1 MKKLLMVLLAVL
13 LLSAC
18 SEKGPV
24 VEGFVGRSVEDVYAW
39 CSEIDPKYSCEVSY
53 GENDEYEKDIVYEQ
67 SINAG
72 KRLEDKISFK
82 VSLGKAKEIVLPYI
96 TEDVTLS
103 DIEVWKEA
111 VGMENVKYVYETN
124 DKIEKNH
131 IIRMEPVTGVHK
143 DTPITVYVSSGPA
156 EPEQT
161 THEVV
166 FGDYI
171 GITVEEF
178 EAAAKKLGLKP
189 NHQESRDRY
198 NPDVKFGNI
207 AWHGSGVY
215 VPDETFNY
223 GICINELVISAGKY
237 VGLSEEEFIKVARD
251 FSLVPTH
258 LANRDSF
265 STSIDNGHVVTHG
278 SGVYVKDEAFN
289 YGLSLGP
296 AKVEGGYEGTSE
308 DVFLSYLSRFGL
320 TGNRKTSTSETVPA
334 GRIISYHTGKYS
346 SGDSVTYT
354 VSTGPEPRVNV
365 PDFSGRAES
374 ELLNFLA
381 NNGLRAG
388 VRSVQDS
395 MIPEGCIVSNDAGTK
410 QKGDSINYIVSS
422 GPYIPTV
429 NMEKFEYLHDM
440 ISSEDSYEEAAQK
453 ADLYLSEK
461 GFTNYEIKSVFLP
474 SVKPGQLLQ
483 VIVDG
488 EIHSS
493 AKEYP
498 TYAQIE
504 VQISNWLM
512 SAPHE

>member
-24 VEGFVGRSVEDVYAW
+24 VEGFVGRNVEDVYAW

-53 GENDEYEKDIVYEQ
+53 GGNDEYEKDIVYEQ

-215 VPDETFNY
+215 EKDEVFNY
-223 GICINELVISAGKY
+223 GVCINAITVSPGQY
-237 VGLSEEEFIKVARD
+237 VGKSEDEFIKIAKGLHLNPTRIAGRD
-251 FSLVPTH
+251 AYS
-258 LANRDSF
+258 A
-265 STSIDNGHVVTHG
+265 SIPKGYIVTHG
-278 SGVYVKDEAFN
+278 NGVYVENEDFK
-289 YGLSLGP
+289 YGVSYGP
-296 AKVEGGYEGTSE
+296 ATVRTGYEGVTE
-308 DVFLSYLSRFGL
+308 DVFTEYLDMLELKGD
-320 TGNRKTSTSETVPA
+320 RKTRYSDSVSA
-334 GRIISYHTGKYS
+334 GRIITYNHGNYS
-346 SGDSVTYT
+346 SGDVVTYY
-354 VSTGPEPRVNV
+354 VSLGPEAKKVNV
-365 PDFSGRAES
+365 PDFAGRSEDELLRFLSNNGILVAARFEKESDYPKGTVTYNDKGDMTPGTKITYTVSAGQQKETAVIESFETIYDHVTHEGDYEHARFDMHRYLFGRGFMNYEIIPVAYKDYEPGILLIIYVNGEEHTYAES
-374 ELLNFLA
+374 VPLDA
-381 NNGLRAG
+381 Y
-388 VRSVQDS
+388 VQ
-395 MIPEGCIVSNDAGTK
+395 V
-410 QKGDSINYIVSS
+410 Y
-422 GPYIPTV
+422 
-429 NMEKFEYLHDM
+429 
-440 ISSEDSYEEAAQK
+440 ISSEVE
-453 ADLYLSEK
+453 
-461 GFTNYEIKSVFLP
+461 
-474 SVKPGQLLQ
+474 
-483 VIVDG
+483 
-488 EIHSS
+488 
-493 AKEYP
+493 
-498 TYAQIE
+498 
-504 VQISNWLM
+504 
-512 SAPHE
+512 

>member
-24 VEGFVGRSVEDVYAW
+24 VEGFVGRNVEDVYAW

-207 AWHGSGVY
+207 AWRNGWA
-215 VPDETFNY
+215 
-223 GICINELVISAGKY
+223 GI
-237 VGLSEEEFIKVARD
+237 
-251 FSLVPTH
+251 
-258 LANRDSF
+258 
-265 STSIDNGHVVTHG
+265 
-278 SGVYVKDEAFN
+278 
-289 YGLSLGP
+289 
-296 AKVEGGYEGTSE
+296 
-308 DVFLSYLSRFGL
+308 
-320 TGNRKTSTSETVPA
+320 
-334 GRIISYHTGKYS
+334 
-346 SGDSVTYT
+346 GD
-354 VSTGPEPRVNV
+354 
-365 PDFSGRAES
+365 
-374 ELLNFLA
+374 
-381 NNGLRAG
+381 
-388 VRSVQDS
+388 
-395 MIPEGCIVSNDAGTK
+395 
-410 QKGDSINYIVSS
+410 
-422 GPYIPTV
+422 
-429 NMEKFEYLHDM
+429 
-440 ISSEDSYEEAAQK
+440 
-453 ADLYLSEK
+453 
-461 GFTNYEIKSVFLP
+461 
-474 SVKPGQLLQ
+474 
-483 VIVDG
+483 
-488 EIHSS
+488 
-493 AKEYP
+493 
-498 TYAQIE
+498 YA
-504 VQISNWLM
+504 
-512 SAPHE
+512 

>member
-215 VPDETFNY
+215 EKDEVFNY
-223 GICINELVISAGKY
+223 GVCINAITVSPGQY
-237 VGLSEEEFIKVARD
+237 VGKSEDEFIKIAKGLHLNPTRIAGRD
-251 FSLVPTH
+251 AYS
-258 LANRDSF
+258 ANTAMVSMLK
-265 STSIDNGHVVTHG
+265 T
-278 SGVYVKDEAFN
+278 
-289 YGLSLGP
+289 
-296 AKVEGGYEGTSE
+296 
-308 DVFLSYLSRFGL
+308 
-320 TGNRKTSTSETVPA
+320 KTSSMVSPMVRQPFVPVM
-334 GRIISYHTGKYS
+334 K
-346 SGDSVTYT
+346 V
-354 VSTGPEPRVNV
+354 
-365 PDFSGRAES
+365 
-374 ELLNFLA
+374 
-381 NNGLRAG
+381 
-388 VRSVQDS
+388 
-395 MIPEGCIVSNDAGTK
+395 
-410 QKGDSINYIVSS
+410 
-422 GPYIPTV
+422 
-429 NMEKFEYLHDM
+429 
-440 ISSEDSYEEAAQK
+440 
-453 ADLYLSEK
+453 
-461 GFTNYEIKSVFLP
+461 
-474 SVKPGQLLQ
+474 
-483 VIVDG
+483 
-488 EIHSS
+488 
-493 AKEYP
+493 
-498 TYAQIE
+498 
-504 VQISNWLM
+504 
-512 SAPHE
+512 

>member
-24 VEGFVGRSVEDVYAW
+24 VEGFVGRNVEDVYAW

-171 GITVEEF
+171 GITLEEF

-215 VPDETFNY
+215 EKDEVFNY
-223 GICINELVISAGKY
+223 GVCINAITVSPGQY
-237 VGLSEEEFIKVARD
+237 VGKSEDEFIKIAKGLHLNPTRIAGRD
-251 FSLVPTH
+251 AYS
-258 LANRDSF
+258 A
-265 STSIDNGHVVTHG
+265 SIPKGYIVTHG
-278 SGVYVKDEAFN
+278 NGVYVENEDFK
-289 YGLSLGP
+289 YGVSYGP
-296 AKVEGGYEGTSE
+296 A
-308 DVFLSYLSRFGL
+308 
-320 TGNRKTSTSETVPA
+320 TGN
-334 GRIISYHTGKYS
+334 YS
-346 SGDSVTYT
+346 SGDVVTYY
-354 VSTGPEPRVNV
+354 VSLGPEAKKVNV
-365 PDFSGRAES
+365 PDFAGRSED
-374 ELLNFLA
+374 ELLRFLS
-381 NNGLRAG
+381 NNGILVAARFEKESDYPKG
-388 VRSVQDS
+388 TVTY
-395 MIPEGCIVSNDAGTK
+395 NDKGDMTPGTK
-410 QKGDSINYIVSS
+410 ITYTVSAGQQKETAVIESFETIYDHVTHEGDYEHARFD
-422 GPYIPTV
+422 
-429 NMEKFEYLHDM
+429 MHRYLFGR
-440 ISSEDSYEEAAQK
+440 
-453 ADLYLSEK
+453 
-461 GFTNYEIKSVFLP
+461 GFTNYEIIPVAYKDYE
-474 SVKPGQLLQ
+474 PGILLIIY
-483 VIVDG
+483 VNG
-488 EIHSS
+488 EEH
-493 AKEYP
+493 
-498 TYAQIE
+498 TYAESVPLDAYVQVYISSE
-504 VQISNWLM
+504 VQ
-512 SAPHE
+512 